1 MEASDSREPSYYEIA
16 LTNRQVLVA
25 FVLLLVCMV
34 VAFFSGVWI
43 GRGGGARAQAATAAA
58 SAGANE
64 PPVAEFKFF
73 SEGTQQG
80 RKSLPTPAPMAGAIG
95 VTGSA
100 AGAATGPAGG
110 PAAPTTTA
118 PSPDRRRD
126 RTLAEDL
133 GARAGAPTTPAP
145 GEENGADEAPA
156 APPLQPAPA
165 AGATTPTSFGKPAA
179 ANADAGKR
187 TPGKGRGAAGKPAP
201 PSTAPTPAPAAGATT
216 AVPATPGPATTTT
229 TSGLFIQVFS
239 SPDGTQAQ
247 RIYDK
252 LKKAGYRVVIAHLP
266 KGSQTL
272 HRVRVGPFDGRAD
285 AQAKAERIRK
295 DFRLETWVTSTP

>member
-1 MEASDSREPSYYEIA
+1 MEASESREPSYYEIA

-25 FVLLLVCMV
+25 FVLLMVCMV

-43 GRGGGARAQAATAAA
+43 GRGSGPRAQATTAASSSA
-58 SAGANE
+58 STE

-80 RKSLPTPAPMAGAIG
+80 RKSLPAPAPMAGA
-95 VTGSA
+95 
-100 AGAATGPAGG
+100 AGAPVLPAAATAPTGG
-110 PAAPTTTA
+110 PGAPAASTT
-118 PSPDRRRD
+118 PSERRRD

-133 GARAGAPTTPAP
+133 GARAGASTAAAP
-145 GEENGADEAPA
+145 GEEGAAEDAPA
-156 APPLQPAPA
+156 ASSLRPAPAGSAPAPEPVDKPAAAKASSGKAVPGKGKGAPEKPANAPAPA
-165 AGATTPTSFGKPAA
+165 A
-179 ANADAGKR
+179 
-187 TPGKGRGAAGKPAP
+187 
-201 PSTAPTPAPAAGATT
+201 
-216 AVPATPGPATTTT
+216 AVQEPVTTTT

-239 SPDGTQAQ
+239 SPDSTQAQ

-252 LKKAGYRVVIAHLP
+252 LKRAGYRVLIAPLP
-266 KGSQTL
+266 KGGQTL
-272 HRVRVGPFDGRAD
+272 HRVRVGPFEGRAD